1 MKNRIMFLIGTI
13 LFLYVNGYSQSISPI
28 TLNFEELSKLKEEA
42 TNVKKIA
49 DAKKEL
55 IKRSNQI
62 LANRKTY
69 SVTYNGTSLL
79 GISKNNFISYHGYMW
94 PNPKTR
100 NGLPYIL
107 KDGKRNPYNDKISDR
122 PMLEGL
128 NRDIFQLGLAYFYT
142 NDEKYVM
149 WAATLLNCFFVDS
162 KTRMD
167 PNFNFSQVTP
177 GKNETGGSIM
187 EAVMFIEVL
196 EGIQLMKSSPN
207 FSQALSR
214 SLNSWFGDFL
224 GWIEE
229 SPKGKINA
237 QHKNNR
243 GTYYT
248 LLRCDIAMFLNDK
261 QRATRIFKN
270 EAYQRV
276 VDQISSQGEMKD
288 ELRRATPLG
297 YLKYNLKAF
306 NELDEIGKKLGFDL
320 FNYRGPKGESLKKA
334 FEWLD
339 QYKTGKSVWNYSS
352 EGGITT
358 PRRAMMKN
366 EDENSVRFS
375 VERFDNYLEVLTSRS
390 K

>member
-1 MKNRIMFLIGTI
+1 MKNRIIFLIGII
-13 LFLYVNGYSQSISPI
+13 LLLYVKGYGQSISPI
-28 TLNFEELSKLKEEA
+28 TLNFEELSQLKEED

-49 DAKKEL
+49 DAKREL
-55 IKRSNQI
+55 VKRSNQI
-62 LANRKTY
+62 LTNRKTY
-69 SVTYNGTSLL
+69 SVTYNGASLP

-94 PNPKTR
+94 PNPKTK

-107 KDGKRNPYNDKISDR
+107 KDGKRNPYNEKISDR

-142 NDEKYVM
+142 NDEKYVL
-149 WAATLLNCFFVDS
+149 WATTLLNCFFVDP
-162 KTRMD
+162 KTRME

-207 FSQALSR
+207 FSQELSR
-214 SLNSWFGDFL
+214 NLNSWFGDFL

-237 QHKNNR
+237 LHKNNR

-248 LLRCDIAMFLNDK
+248 LLRCDIAMFLNDRK
-261 QRATRIFKN
+261 RATRIFKN

-276 VDQISSQGEMKD
+276 IDQISNQGEMKD

-320 FNYRGPKGESLKKA
+320 FNYNGPKGESLKKA

-339 QYKTGKSVWNYSS
+339 RYKTGKLVWNYSS

-375 VERFDNYLEVLTSRS
+375 VERFDNYLEILTSRS

>member
-1 MKNRIMFLIGTI
+1 MKNRIFFLLASL
-13 LFLYVNGYSQSISPI
+13 LFLNVNGYTQSISLI
-28 TLNFEELSKLKEEA
+28 TLNFEDLSKLRAEA

-49 DAKKEL
+49 DAKREL

-62 LANRKTY
+62 LANKKTY
-69 SVTYNGTSLL
+69 SVAFNGSSLS
-79 GISKNNFISYHGYMW
+79 GISENNFISYHGYMW
-94 PNPKTR
+94 PNPKTKS
-100 NGLPYIL
+100 GLPYIL

-142 NDEKYVM
+142 GDEKYVV
-149 WAATLLNCFFVDS
+149 WANKLLNCFFVDDR
-162 KTRMD
+162 TRMK

-177 GKNETGGSIM
+177 GKNDTGGSIM

-196 EGIQLMKSSPN
+196 EGIQFMKSSPN
-207 FSQALSR
+207 FSPRLSKN
-214 SLNSWFGDFL
+214 LNSWFKDFL
-224 GWIEE
+224 EWTEE

-248 LLRCDIAMFLNDK
+248 LLRCDISMFLNDK
-261 QRATRIFKN
+261 QRAEKIFKN

-276 VDQISSQGEMKD
+276 IDQISSQGEMKE

-306 NELDEIGKKLGFDL
+306 SELNEIGKKLGFDL
-320 FNYRGPKGESLKKA
+320 FNYSGPNGESLKKA
-334 FEWLD
+334 YGWLD
-339 QYKTGKSVWNYSS
+339 RYKTGKSVWNYSS

-358 PRRAMMKN
+358 PRRAIMKN
-366 EDENSVRFS
+366 EDETSVRFS
-375 VERFDNYLEVLTSRS
+375 VERFDNYLQVLTSYN